1 MSLSECSLGMSLR
14 VFSMGTRGSLGE
26 CNMGL
31 GEESEG
37 VQYGSGE
44 KESEGVQYGSGEKES
59 EGVQYGSG
67 GEESEGVQ
75 YGSGEESEEV
85 QYGSGGEESEGVYIV
100 WEWRGGV

>member
-31 GEESEG
+31 GE
-37 VQYGSGE
+37 
-44 KESEGVQYGSGEKES
+44 ESEGVQYGSGEKES